1 MTKLNTTL
9 NTVITFENAS
19 ENAFLDNYSEI
30 YKPFFAELK
39 KRNAYFEQQKGVKGN
54 NQMKLDFDIKNGI
67 RNKQGKFCFNPK
79 KSDEAQKQFLSIAS
93 KFAAMPEKEILDI
106 AGKFGGN
113 TIQTVYKNQSLAK
126 TASTK
131 ASPKL
136 GNKSAKPEKASK
148 PEKSADEKNA
158 VLSAFNKAVNGMGE
172 NMTSAQFAA
181 ILIGLADIAGNQY
194 ENCDAA
200 KIRALLENPAMA
212 KKLVGLENKAMA
224 QKLAKSA

>member
-9 NTVITFENAS
+9 STVITFENAS
-19 ENAFLDNYSEI
+19 ENAFADNYAKI

-39 KRNAYFEQQKGVKGN
+39 KRIAYFEQQKGKDSRKA
-54 NQMKLDFDIKNGI
+54 KLAYDIKNGI
-67 RNKQGKFCFNPK
+67 RNEQDQFCFNPK
-79 KSDEAQKQFLSIAS
+79 KTSDAQKQFLSIAS
-93 KFAAMPEKEILDI
+93 KFAAMPEKELLTL
-106 AGKFGGN
+106 AENLGGN
-113 TIQTVYKNQSLAK
+113 TIGTLYKNISNAK

-131 ASPKL
+131 ASPKV
-136 GNKSAKPEKASK
+136 GKASAKSEKTGND
-148 PEKSADEKNA
+148 EKTSENKNA
-158 VLSAFNKAVNGMGE
+158 VLSAFNKAINGMGE

-212 KKLVGLENKAMA
+212 